1 MSEKFKKKKE
11 NSELQVERQVE
22 QATAGDAVNRI
33 LTQEI
38 FKTAQT
44 KTKRERERS
53 ETVNDWVK
61 KEIYFEIMQMLQV
74 MIFFG

>member
-44 KTKRERERS
+44 KTKREREREVRDS
-53 ETVNDWVK
+53 E
-61 KEIYFEIMQMLQV
+61 
-74 MIFFG
+74 